1 MSTQDYLVGILLVA
15 TFLMLFIAYLSYRK
29 RQLPIAKYAA
39 LVMLAA
45 SIYTF
50 GYAFE
55 LTSTD
60 MDRIRFWLKVE
71 YVGVPFIS
79 TFWLLLVLEYTG
91 FRKRL
96 SRWAIGLLFVI
107 PVITLLMHYTNDL
120 HHLYY
125 KNLWIDTANDLTLS
139 MSAKGPWYWIHIGYN
154 YMEAVVGVTLFLV
167 MYMKAVPII
176 RKQIMVLTVGIAFPW
191 IFNLLYVLDFF
202 QLQVDLTPIG
212 FVLTGLC
219 YVWGI
224 YRLHLMRLAPIAMQR
239 VFETMED
246 GAIFLDYDYRII
258 HFNPSAKSIF
268 KELER
273 LEEAEAAFGSVF
285 PGESELLSRVMGQ
298 GASEGRIS
306 FKRDGSRRYYN
317 LKISILSEGGEDQLG
332 KLLLFHDI
340 TKEVLDQEKMAAQ
353 VNQLEEL
360 NDFKDKLFTVVAH
373 DIRDP
378 LAVLINLIE
387 LLEEELHEAGNDNLD
402 IFLEVSGQVRN
413 TYMLVE
419 NVLDW
424 FRSKRGTVNFSP
436 LLWELSVILES
447 AVLAA
452 KPRADIKD
460 IRIRCEVADDIQVF
474 ADKGMVALILRN
486 LLSNAIK
493 YTPHTGDILVRA
505 VNDEHQVII
514 YVKDSGIGVDP
525 DMEGRLFQ
533 EMQQTSSPG
542 TEGEKGTGLGLYL
555 TKEFV
560 RMHGG
565 EIGYDSVRGHGAT
578 FYITLPHSEESR
590 GANIKAEVS

>member
-60 MDRIRFWLKVE
+60 MDRIRFWLKIE

>member
-60 MDRIRFWLKVE
+60 MGRIRFWLKVE